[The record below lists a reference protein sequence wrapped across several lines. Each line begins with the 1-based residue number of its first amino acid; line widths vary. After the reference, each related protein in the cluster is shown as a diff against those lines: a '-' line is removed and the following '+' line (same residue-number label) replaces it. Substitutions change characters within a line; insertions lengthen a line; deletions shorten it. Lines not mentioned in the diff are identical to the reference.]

1 MAIYVLKHC
10 DECGIVVRMLP
21 SETTISEAWTC
32 PACQII
38 KRKEWI
44 KEVVDAVARGYR
56 PQIGDGLA
64 DLAKASYDEIKIEA
78 GRVWSWHN
86 AGAPVEQAQP
96 EPLTGGQ
103 VVGGG
108 SPVPDEAATAG
119 GTGTTDRAMLGWLSP
134 AERQSGYDRLMHAT
148 GLILQLPRDHDGRNT
163 WLMNYAKDKDPV
175 VQASIRNN
183 PAEFTAKHASM
194 QRGTEL
200 DNCLPLSDRTTS
212 MIRYIKAK
220 IEQGYTPYYTKQ
232 PEVLTPD
239 ALLFEFE
246 NASAWAGDD

>member
-1 MAIYVLKHC
+1 MVVYSFRCARCRTEKAVFDVTEAHAMIANGYICDKCKAAMA
-10 DECGIVVRMLP
+10 
-21 SETTISEAWTC
+21 SE
-32 PACQII
+32 
-38 KRKEWI
+38 
-44 KEVVDAVARGYR
+44 
-56 PQIGDGLA
+56 PQ
-64 DLAKASYDEIKIEA
+64 
-78 GRVWSWHN
+78 
-86 AGAPVEQAQP
+86 
-96 EPLTGGQ
+96 TGGQ

-220 IEQGYTPYYTKQ
+220 IEQGYAPYYTKQ

>member
-44 KEVVDAVARGYR
+44 KEIVDAVARGYR

-86 AGAPVEQAQP
+86 AGAPVEQEQP
-96 EPLTGGQ
+96 EPLTGAQ

-108 SPVPDEAATAG
+108 AG
-119 GTGTTDRAMLGWLSP
+119 GTDQQCATERAPVPLGFETE
-134 AERQSGYDRLMHAT
+134 AETQSGYNRLQHAT
-148 GLILQLPRDHDGRNT
+148 GLILQLPREHDGRNT
-163 WLMNYAKDKDPV
+163 WLMNYAEHKDPA
-175 VQASIRNN
+175 VQAAIRER
-183 PAEFTAKHASM
+183 PRDFGAGHASQ
-194 QRGTEL
+194 QRGTEI
-200 DNCLPLSDRTTS
+200 
-212 MIRYIKAK
+212 IR
-220 IEQGYTPYYTKQ
+220 
-232 PEVLTPD
+232 D
-239 ALLFEFE
+239 
-246 NASAWAGDD
+246 